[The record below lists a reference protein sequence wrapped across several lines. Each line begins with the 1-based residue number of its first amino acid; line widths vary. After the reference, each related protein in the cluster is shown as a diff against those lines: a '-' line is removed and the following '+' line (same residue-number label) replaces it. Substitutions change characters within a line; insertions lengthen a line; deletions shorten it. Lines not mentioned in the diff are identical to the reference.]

1 MQSVLALFL
10 SFALVRSFA
19 ASSKPISTAWESVA
33 SRFGAGEWL
42 CEFGSTRTVARY
54 VIDKILNCNYIGYR
68 QLSGSSF
75 CFFMSTS
82 SRFAVA
88 VHVLTLMA
96 WADEEPLKSD
106 HVAES
111 VNTNPVVIRRMLCE
125 LAESKLVVSQTGSMG
140 GSRLARQPEEIT
152 LLDIYQAV
160 ESRGVFSL
168 HRHPPNPDCPVGVNI
183 GTVLNDV
190 LDEVDS
196 AVESVLANITLKE
209 AVGRLKPCVRSADT
223 KMAGVAGAKSLSA
236 AAAIKRKNGK
246 EHTLS
251 ARN

>member
-1 MQSVLALFL
+1 
-10 SFALVRSFA
+10 
-19 ASSKPISTAWESVA
+19 
-33 SRFGAGEWL
+33 
-42 CEFGSTRTVARY
+42 
-54 VIDKILNCNYIGYR
+54 
-68 QLSGSSF
+68 
-75 CFFMSTS
+75 MSTS

-96 WADEEPLKSD
+96 WADEESLKSD

-140 GSRLARQPEEIT
+140 GSRLARQPEDIT

-183 GTVLNDV
+183 GSVLNEV

-196 AVESVLANITLKE
+196 AVESVLANITLKD
-209 AVGRLKPCVRSADT
+209 AVGRLKPCVRTSGART
-223 KMAGVAGAKSLSA
+223 VGVSGMKNLTAGAVA
-236 AAAIKRKNGK
+236 KRKNGK

>member
-1 MQSVLALFL
+1 
-10 SFALVRSFA
+10 
-19 ASSKPISTAWESVA
+19 
-33 SRFGAGEWL
+33 
-42 CEFGSTRTVARY
+42 
-54 VIDKILNCNYIGYR
+54 
-68 QLSGSSF
+68 
-75 CFFMSTS
+75 MSTS

-96 WADEEPLKSD
+96 WADEEPLKSEQ
-106 HVAES
+106 VAES

-140 GSRLARQPEEIT
+140 GSKLARPPHQIT
-152 LLDIYQAV
+152 LLDIYLAV

-168 HRHPPNPDCPVGVNI
+168 HRHPPNRHCPVGVNI

-196 AVESVLANITLKE
+196 AVERVLANITIKDVVSRLEPCGNK
-209 AVGRLKPCVRSADT
+209 ASVGRLNAP
-223 KMAGVAGAKSLSA
+223 GV
-236 AAAIKRKNGK
+236 KRKNGTK
-246 EHTLS
+246 QPVLV

>member
-1 MQSVLALFL
+1 MR
-10 SFALVRSFA
+10 LVRSLQES
-19 ASSKPISTAWESVA
+19 ASLA
-33 SRFGAGEWL
+33 SDRKL
-42 CEFGSTRTVARY
+42 KRVLTKRPTVTIFVTDVSR
-54 VIDKILNCNYIGYR
+54 DFRL
-68 QLSGSSF
+68 
-75 CFFMSTS
+75 MSTS

-96 WADEEPLKSD
+96 WADEEPLKSEQ
-106 HVAES
+106 VAES
-111 VNTNPVVIRRMLCE
+111 VNTNAVVIRRMLCE
-125 LAESKLVVSQTGSMG
+125 LAESNLVVSQTGSMG
-140 GSRLARQPEEIT
+140 GSKLARLPERIT

-196 AVESVLANITLKE
+196 AVERVLANMTLRD
-209 AVGRLKPCVRSADT
+209 VVSRLRPCVSTTNGKRASVLNN
-223 KMAGVAGAKSLSA
+223 G
-236 AAAIKRKNGK
+236 KRKQVARAQPV
-246 EHTLS
+246 S

>member
-1 MQSVLALFL
+1 M
-10 SFALVRSFA
+10 
-19 ASSKPISTAWESVA
+19 
-33 SRFGAGEWL
+33 
-42 CEFGSTRTVARY
+42 
-54 VIDKILNCNYIGYR
+54 
-68 QLSGSSF
+68 
-75 CFFMSTS
+75 
-82 SRFAVA
+82 A

-96 WADEEPLKSD
+96 WADEESLKSD

-140 GSRLARQPEEIT
+140 GSRLARQPEDIT

-183 GTVLNDV
+183 GSVLNEV

-196 AVESVLANITLKE
+196 AVESVLANITLRD
-209 AVGRLKPCVRSADT
+209 AVGRLKPCVHT
-223 KMAGVAGAKSLSA
+223 VGAKSAAIGGIKNLSA
-236 AAAIKRKNGK
+236 AAVAKRKNGK

>member
-1 MQSVLALFL
+1 
-10 SFALVRSFA
+10 
-19 ASSKPISTAWESVA
+19 
-33 SRFGAGEWL
+33 
-42 CEFGSTRTVARY
+42 
-54 VIDKILNCNYIGYR
+54 
-68 QLSGSSF
+68 
-75 CFFMSTS
+75 MSTS

-96 WADEEPLKSD
+96 WAEEEPLKSE

-140 GSRLARQPEEIT
+140 GSRLARKPEDIT

-183 GTVLNDV
+183 GPVLNDV

-196 AVESVLANITLKE
+196 AVEGVLANITLRD
-209 AVGRLKPCVRSADT
+209 AVRRLKPCFRTPTSRDVNI
-223 KMAGVAGAKSLSA
+223 GAVKNLNGNGA
-236 AAAIKRKNGK
+236 VKRKNGK
-246 EHTLS
+246 VQTLS
-251 ARN
+251 ARS

>member
-1 MQSVLALFL
+1 
-10 SFALVRSFA
+10 
-19 ASSKPISTAWESVA
+19 
-33 SRFGAGEWL
+33 
-42 CEFGSTRTVARY
+42 
-54 VIDKILNCNYIGYR
+54 
-68 QLSGSSF
+68 
-75 CFFMSTS
+75 
-82 SRFAVA
+82 
-88 VHVLTLMA
+88 MA
-96 WADEEPLKSD
+96 WAEDEPLKSD

-140 GSRLARQPEEIT
+140 GSRLARLPEEIT

-160 ESRGVFSL
+160 ESRGVFAL

-196 AVESVLANITLKE
+196 AVERVLANITLKD
-209 AVGRLKPCVRSADT
+209 AVRRLRPCVRT
-223 KMAGVAGAKSLSA
+223 VGAKSVSVARGNNLSA
-236 AAAIKRKNGK
+236 TSGVKRKNGK
-246 EHTLS
+246 AHPLS